1 MLAAMATTHETFN
14 VPRFRF
20 TPLRTGPADVY
31 RPLGKRRSALA
42 AKRGC
47 FRHGV
52 RGFYPGRLTAVSRS
66 RFTSRSVARP
76 SMPQATRD
84 R

>member
-1 MLAAMATTHETFN
+1 MVGAMATTHEAFN
-14 VPRFRF
+14 VPRFRL
-20 TPLRTGPADVY
+20 TPLRTGPADLY
-31 RPLGKRRSALA
+31 RPFGKRRSALA
-42 AKRGC
+42 AKRRC

-66 RFTSRSVARP
+66 RFRRRSVARP